1 MDAHAVVLQRDF
13 RRQKVSPLTAYLHP
27 ACSTCEQARVWL
39 QQHKLAYVE
48 KDIRTTPPTVKE
60 LRAMMAAYGGERK
73 KLLNTSGIE
82 YRKQGLATKLPGLDD
97 AAALA
102 LIAGNGMFIKRPFVL
117 GPAGVGLVGF
127 DEEKWAAALLKS

>member
-1 MDAHAVVLQRDF
+1 M
-13 RRQKVSPLTAYLHP
+13 SPLTAYLHP
-27 ACSTCEQARVWL
+27 TCSTCEQARAWL
-39 QQHKLAYVE
+39 RQHKLAFVE

-82 YRKQGLATKLPGLDD
+82 YRKQGLAAKLPGLDD
-97 AAALA
+97 PAALA

-117 GPAGVGLVGF
+117 GPDGTGVVGF
-127 DEEKWAAALLKS
+127 DEEKWAAAFLKS